1 MCFMC
6 LACRVCDEQ
15 QHWKELTYL
24 YITYDEY
31 DNALATMIAHSPTA
45 WEHVQ
50 FKDVA
55 VKVSAS
61 EVSDR
66 PTSRCGLTSRPA
78 SCLCP

>member
-1 MCFMC
+1 
-6 LACRVCDEQ
+6 VCNEQ

-31 DNALATMIAHSPTA
+31 DNAAATMMAHSPDA

-61 EVSDR
+61 EVR
-66 PTSRCGLTSRPA
+66 VCGCVCGWVGDVA
-78 SCLCP
+78 